1 MKEINFYCI
10 EEDINN
16 FLYNFLSK
24 LIDKSKRVFIY
35 SENIEKMEKLDNML
49 WTLKKVDF
57 LPHLLNKDKGLEE
70 TPIIIS
76 NMKENKNNS
85 NFILI
90 SSFFDDINFLN
101 TFEKTFYIF
110 SPINQTIIKDIKN
123 SWDKYKNAN
132 FNVKLLKKDINGKW
146 QEFKDFII

>member
-10 EEDINN
+10 EEDING
-16 FLYNFLSK
+16 FLHNFLSK
-24 LIDKSKRVFIY
+24 LVEKNKKVFIY

-57 LPHLLNKDKGLEE
+57 LPHSLYNDIGSEK

-76 NMKENKNNS
+76 NQKDNKNQS

-90 SSFFDDINFLN
+90 SSFLDDTVFLDS
-101 TFEKTFYIF
+101 FEKTFYIF
-110 SPINQTIIKDIKN
+110 SPINQSIIENVKN
-123 SWDKYKNAN
+123 NWNKYKKIG
-132 FNVKLLKKDINGKW
+132 FHEKLLKKDNDGKW
-146 QEFKDFII
+146 KEYGDFII

>member
-10 EEDINN
+10 EEDING

-24 LIDKSKRVFIY
+24 LVEKNKRVFIY
-35 SENIEKMEKLDNML
+35 SENMEKMEKLDNML

-57 LPHLLNKDKGLEE
+57 LPHLLYNDSGSEK

-76 NMKENKNNS
+76 NQKDNKNQS

-90 SSFFDDINFLN
+90 SSFLDDVDFLDS
-101 TFEKTFYIF
+101 FEKTFYIF
-110 SPINQTIIKDIKN
+110 SPINQSIIENVKN
-123 SWDKYKNAN
+123 NWNKYKKISQRDSGELS
-132 FNVKLLKKDINGKW
+132 FCVYERK
-146 QEFKDFII
+146 